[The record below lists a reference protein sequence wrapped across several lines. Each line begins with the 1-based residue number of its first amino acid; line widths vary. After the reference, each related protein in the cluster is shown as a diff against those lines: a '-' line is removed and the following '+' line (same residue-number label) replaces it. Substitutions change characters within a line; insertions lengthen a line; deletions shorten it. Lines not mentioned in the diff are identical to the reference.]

1 MKILSLFGGSTK
13 HKSLVVTAQRRLNCY
28 YENRPDQD
36 KAKVV
41 IYGTPGLVQYLN
53 YGAAATPTAPASETV
68 SSIVDQFDSG
78 TYSESVFSVAAASDP
93 TRTAFTSL
101 NVNGV
106 TRLSSSASYQY
117 ADGIAYW
124 IWNNASFGFAA
135 GSTYTLTFAGS
146 SYGPIMFTAGVLS
159 QRAPGGAGVI
169 VDYGYQLSPAIGSI
183 NAALVPNGFQGPARG
198 ILGTTLVNSSI
209 NGLFFVV
216 GDQIISQVPNTQ
228 NLIFTPAVLQTSA
241 GLVSMAYR
249 PGQMVIVDGRQG
261 YLVTFSTTLNATVIA
276 SFPATGAKTITFCS
290 DFFVAEQP
298 GTQQFWVSNFN
309 DGSTWNALA
318 FASASA
324 YSDNIVA
331 VDSVLGNLI
340 PFGQYHTE
348 FWQNVGNTPQPFAPL
363 LSAVSEYGL
372 AAIFS
377 RAHVDQTI
385 IFLAQTRSGAVQAAQ
400 IVGYNINIISDA
412 DVESIWNSFSVT
424 SDAVAL
430 TYQRDTHKFYQLT
443 FPTANRSFLF
453 DCSTRLWGDAQTG
466 TTTGRHTANLSTV
479 FNGETILSDYA
490 QGLLY
495 SQSDTV
501 YTDNLT
507 PIVREIVTR
516 HVLSNFNRVRPSLL
530 YVDMETGVGLQ
541 TGQGSAPMVMLQH
554 SRDNGRTWSGERW
567 SSLGQAGN
575 YLARVSWRRFGSA
588 RDHVWKLRMSDP
600 VKFVITEGAI
610 KIAEREPAAKSG

>member
-1 MKILSLFGGSTK
+1 
-13 HKSLVVTAQRRLNCY
+13 
-28 YENRPDQD
+28 
-36 KAKVV
+36 
-41 IYGTPGLVQYLN
+41 
-53 YGAAATPTAPASETV
+53 
-68 SSIVDQFDSG
+68 
-78 TYSESVFSVAAASDP
+78 
-93 TRTAFTSL
+93 
-101 NVNGV
+101 
-106 TRLSSSASYQY
+106 
-117 ADGIAYW
+117 
-124 IWNNASFGFAA
+124 
-135 GSTYTLTFAGS
+135 
-146 SYGPIMFTAGVLS
+146 
-159 QRAPGGAGVI
+159 
-169 VDYGYQLSPAIGSI
+169 
-183 NAALVPNGFQGPARG
+183 
-198 ILGTTLVNSSI
+198 
-209 NGLFFVV
+209 
-216 GDQIISQVPNTQ
+216 
-228 NLIFTPAVLQTSA
+228 
-241 GLVSMAYR
+241 
-249 PGQMVIVDGRQG
+249 
-261 YLVTFSTTLNATVIA
+261 
-276 SFPATGAKTITFCS
+276 
-290 DFFVAEQP
+290 
-298 GTQQFWVSNFN
+298 
-309 DGSTWNALA
+309 
-318 FASASA
+318 
-324 YSDNIVA
+324 
-331 VDSVLGNLI
+331 
-340 PFGQYHTE
+340 
-348 FWQNVGNTPQPFAPL
+348 
-363 LSAVSEYGL
+363 L

-453 DCSTRLWGDAQTG
+453 DCSTRLWSDVQTG